1 MRCQKLRSSL
11 PAYCNG
17 ELTDGQSDAIARH
30 LTDCASCRREL
41 AAYRTL
47 TAVIETVRSPMD
59 THEHTDADAAEVP
72 ALREYR
78 VSGDFNTRLL
88 NRIAD
93 ERYAE
98 VRSKAYLPKSAP
110 HFTFAQAAPAF
121 AAFALVAFVAINSL
135 QTFPG
140 AEPAPANTPSF
151 TAAEEVEPS
160 LGAALGLSDEYMTA
174 APIDNPTFAA
184 GVAPARSRSTGA
196 ANGASM
202 VAGADNRY
210 RYSTPG
216 NWRFARELKRAQRFI
231 EISNSLGS
239 GHRYFQI
246 IQRNY
251 RVAPNVIV
259 GSTTLR
265 FGTID
270 PSQAAPQIIIHPS
283 PTESISPRGPQSP
296 AGRVVGGSF

>member
-1 MRCQKLRSSL
+1 
-11 PAYCNG
+11 
-17 ELTDGQSDAIARH
+17 
-30 LTDCASCRREL
+30 
-41 AAYRTL
+41 
-47 TAVIETVRSPMD
+47 MD
-59 THEHTDADAAEVP
+59 THEQTDADAAEIP

-78 VSGDFNTRLL
+78 VSEDFNTRLL

-98 VRSKAYLPKSAP
+98 VRSQAYLPKHAP

-121 AAFALVAFVAINSL
+121 AAFALVAFVALNSL
-135 QTFPG
+135 QSFPG
-140 AEPAPANTPSF
+140 ADPAPANTASI
-151 TAAEEVEPS
+151 AATEQAEPS
-160 LGAALGLSDEYMTA
+160 LGAALGLSDEYLTVV
-174 APIDNPTFAA
+174 PIDNPTYA
-184 GVAPARSRSTGA
+184 GVAPASSRAAGAPTGA
-196 ANGASM
+196 TM
-202 VAGADNRY
+202 VSGADNRY

-216 NWRFARELKRAQRFI
+216 NWRFARELERAQRFI

-251 RVAPNVIV
+251 QVAPNVIV

-270 PSQAAPQIIIHPS
+270 PSQTAPQIIIHQS